1 MLEVLRQN
9 TRSWIIYL
17 LFSIII
23 VVFVFTFNTI
33 TPDQA
38 CGSAGPLSI
47 SDLCQVG
54 GETIDT
60 NLLQMAQS
68 VTIDPPSPGSKD
80 FQSQQRGF
88 AYRTSRFVLPGSVQ
102 YSWSDFGPD
111 PSSTSPIKLEKA
123 MHTLVETLLVSQQAE
138 RMGLSVSDEEL
149 TDWLITSYWFDP
161 DTGEFQRKAYDN
173 TIRYQIGTS
182 PSRWERFAKQEL
194 LREKLITI
202 LVGGLDVTEAEL
214 AFHHG
219 TTKETVDLATIIVD
233 DRAAADLIQIADAEV
248 TTWLAKG
255 QEQVGKYYEDNPDE
269 FKKPERIVVRGIQVR
284 APNAGAIEG
293 ETDAT
298 IKAQLQTERDTART
312 RADGILIE
320 LQAASAAPAPP
331 PALADD
337 APPADG
343 EAPPAAPAADVVS
356 VEAFTAAVTTHSDHS
371 GTKDTGGLFDKARSR
386 EEMGRFPFGPAAA
399 DAAFGLAAGKI
410 SGVSEVPGG
419 FWILRLD
426 SKVAASERSLDDA
439 RLDIAEQLM
448 KKERAAEF
456 KGALADEVLAEAKKD
471 GKKPLADV
479 ATIINVKY
487 GVTAPGAGL
496 AVSETGA
503 FSRLQPGAFGPAVQL
518 GRVPGV
524 GEAADLVAAAFA
536 ATEEAPLLGAVYP
549 VAEGERLVV
558 AQRVA
563 HEAAPEID
571 DEARGQIRDRLLR
584 EKQKLLYRSWYD
596 GLLAQALAEGDV
608 EFSSDWSALLAD
620 AQRTFVESGGR
631 LPSAEP
637 ASEDDAASAEGAAGT
652 QAASAASE

>member
-1 MLEVLRQN
+1 MLDVLRQN

-38 CGSAGPLSI
+38 CGSAGPLGI

-60 NLLQMAQS
+60 NMLQMAQA
-68 VTIDPPSPGSKD
+68 VTIDPPSPGASD

-88 AYRTSRFVLPGSVQ
+88 AYRTSRFVLPGSVP
-102 YSWSDFGPD
+102 YAWSDFGPD
-111 PSSTSPIKLEKA
+111 PSTTSPIKLEKA
-123 MHTLVETLLVSQQAE
+123 MHTLVETLLVSQKAE
-138 RMGLSVSDEEL
+138 QMGLVVSDEEL

-182 PSRWERFAKQEL
+182 PSRWERFAKQEM

-214 AFHHG
+214 AFHHA
-219 TTKETVDLATIIVD
+219 TTQETVDVATIIVD
-233 DRAAADLIQIADAEV
+233 DRAASDLIQIPEAEV

-255 QEQVGKYYEDNPDE
+255 QEQVATYYEDHPDE
-269 FKKPERIVVRGIQVR
+269 FKKPERVVVRGIQVR

-293 ETDAT
+293 ETDET
-298 IKAQLQTERDTART
+298 IKAQLQSERDEARK
-312 RADGILIE
+312 RADGILIG
-320 LQAASAAPAPP
+320 LQAASASPAPP
-331 PALADD
+331 AALADD
-337 APPADG
+337 APAAAG
-343 EAPPAAPAADVVS
+343 EAPPAAPADDEVS
-356 VEAFTAAVTTHSDHS
+356 VEAFTDAVATHSDHS
-371 GTKDTGGLFDKARSR
+371 GTKDTGGLFGSARSR
-386 EEMGRFPFGPAAA
+386 EEMGRFPFGPDAA
-399 DAAFGLAAGKI
+399 DAAFGLAPGKI
-410 SGVSEVPGG
+410 SGVIEVPGG

-426 SKVAASERSLDDA
+426 SKVAASERSLAEA
-439 RLDIAEQLM
+439 RTDIARTLM
-448 KKERAAEF
+448 KKERAADY
-456 KGALADEVLAEAKKD
+456 KTALAEEVLSEAKKD
-471 GKKPLADV
+471 PNKPLADV
-479 ATIINVKY
+479 ATTVNVKH
-487 GVTAPGAGL
+487 GVTEPGAGL
-496 AVSETGA
+496 AVAETGA

-524 GEAADLVAAAFA
+524 GEAPDLVTAAFA
-536 ATEEAPLLGAVYP
+536 ATDEAPLLDTIFP
-549 VAEGERLVV
+549 VADGERLVI
-558 AQRVA
+558 AQRIA
-563 HEAAPEID
+563 HEAAPELD

-608 EFSSDWSALLAD
+608 EFTGDWSSLLAD

-631 LPSAEP
+631 IPSAVP
-637 ASEDDAASAEGAAGT
+637 ADADAAAAEGA
-652 QAASAASE
+652 QSASAAGGE